1 MSAYH
6 VVSLS
11 GGKDSTAMLIMMLER
26 GMPVDEVVWFDTGWE
41 FPAMVGHIGKVEA
54 ETGVPVTRLR
64 PDLPF
69 NYWMFDHV
77 RMKGARAGEAGY
89 GWARMGSRW
98 CTKIKTSA
106 IDRHVK
112 AMAGRRRVV
121 QYVGIAADEAHR
133 AKGKRYP
140 LVEWGVTE
148 AEALAYCRAR
158 GYDWG
163 GLYDRFDRVSCW
175 CCPLQRL
182 SDLRELRRS
191 FPDLWELLRGMDAR
205 LERLPHRLHGRA
217 ARATVRLRGLPDHRP
232 RLHRRARSN
241 GTTGERRRVRKR
253 GVYCLGK
260 ARRLGE
266 TGNRPNG
273 SIHKRVIH
281 EKEKERWSMDVKD
294 IRGCVKLVWDSERLD
309 EDVEPTAEPEPDWS

>member
-1 MSAYH
+1 MAGGGIVSAYH

-112 AMAGRRRVV
+112 AMAGRRT
-121 QYVGIAADEAHR
+121 
-133 AKGKRYP
+133 
-140 LVEWGVTE
+140 VE
-148 AEALAYCRAR
+148 
-158 GYDWG
+158 
-163 GLYDRFDRVSCW
+163 
-175 CCPLQRL
+175 Q
-182 SDLRELRRS
+182 
-191 FPDLWELLRGMDAR
+191 
-205 LERLPHRLHGRA
+205 LERRFA
-217 ARATVRLRGLPDHRP
+217 FEDCQTTVLGYIAEREAME
-232 RLHRRARSN
+232 RRAN
-241 GTTGERRRVRKR
+241 DGG
-253 GVYCLGK
+253 Y
-260 ARRLGE
+260 
-266 TGNRPNG
+266 G
-273 SIHKRVIH
+273 SGACIA
-281 EKEKERWSMDVKD
+281 
-294 IRGCVKLVWDSERLD
+294 SERQGD
-309 EDVEPTAEPEPDWS
+309 

>member
-1 MSAYH
+1 MAGGGIVSAYH

-191 FPDLWELLRGMDAR
+191 FPDLWELLRDMDAR
-205 LERLPHRLHGRA
+205 AWNDFRIDCTVEQLERRFA
-217 ARATVRLRGLPDHRP
+217 FEDCQTTVLGYIAEREAME
-232 RLHRRARSN
+232 RRAN
-241 GTTGERRRVRKR
+241 DGG
-253 GVYCLGK
+253 Y
-260 ARRLGE
+260 
-266 TGNRPNG
+266 G
-273 SIHKRVIH
+273 SGACIA
-281 EKEKERWSMDVKD
+281 
-294 IRGCVKLVWDSERLD
+294 SERQGD
-309 EDVEPTAEPEPDWS
+309 

>member
-1 MSAYH
+1 MAGGGIVSAYH

-175 CCPLQRL
+175 CAPCSGSPT
-182 SDLRELRRS
+182 SAS
-191 FPDLWELLRGMDAR
+191 C
-205 LERLPHRLHGRA
+205 A
-217 ARATVRLRGLPDHRP
+217 ARFLISGSYCATWTRAPGTTSASI
-232 RLHRRARSN
+232 ARSSSSSDGSPSRTARPPSSATSQSAKQWN
-241 GTTGERRRVRKR
+241 DGRTTEGTEAGRVLPRK
-253 GVYCLGK
+253 GK
-260 ARRLGE
+260 A
-266 TGNRPNG
+266 T
-273 SIHKRVIH
+273 
-281 EKEKERWSMDVKD
+281 
-294 IRGCVKLVWDSERLD
+294 RGDGKPPQRFY
-309 EDVEPTAEPEPDWS
+309 P